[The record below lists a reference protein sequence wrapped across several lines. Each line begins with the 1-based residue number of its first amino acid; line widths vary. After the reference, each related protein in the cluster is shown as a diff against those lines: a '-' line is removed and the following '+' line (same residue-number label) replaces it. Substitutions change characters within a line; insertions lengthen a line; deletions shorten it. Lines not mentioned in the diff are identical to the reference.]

1 MERSTGVG
9 VIETSVGKKIMI
21 NYAVVGAGWISQIAF
36 LPGVAQSGN
45 SRVAAIVTGDRA
57 KAAQLAEF
65 HGVGTIVG
73 YAATM
78 LCWRAPRSMRSTLPS
93 RMTCMLI
100 SRYGR
105 RAPASISWSRSRS
118 PPTKTN
124 RLR

>member
-1 MERSTGVG
+1 
-9 VIETSVGKKIMI
+9 MI

-73 YAATM
+73 YDGYDALLASPAIDAVYIALPNDMHAEFTIRAA
-78 LCWRAPRSMRSTLPS
+78 RAGKHIMVENRSLQM
-93 RMTCMLI
+93 
-100 SRYGR
+100 
-105 RAPASISWSRSRS
+105 
-118 PPTKTN
+118 KTN
-124 RLR
+124 RSR